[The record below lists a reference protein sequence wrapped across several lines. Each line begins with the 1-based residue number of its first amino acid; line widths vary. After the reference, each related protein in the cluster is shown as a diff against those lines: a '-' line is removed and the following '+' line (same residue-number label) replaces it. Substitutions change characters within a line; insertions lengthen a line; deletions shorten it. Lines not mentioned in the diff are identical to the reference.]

1 MKAITSLGAGALAL
15 ALSFPALAA
24 GLPQAKTEHGI
35 TYVSGG
41 IGQGESTAMKAAEK
55 NYPLSL
61 TLSAGRHDEYLASVP
76 LTIKNAKGETLLDAK
91 AGPIVLVKLPAG
103 KYRIAATRRGKT
115 LERTVTV
122 AAKGER
128 QVNLHWPKA

>member
-1 MKAITSLGAGALAL
+1 MKAISSLGAGALAL
-15 ALSFPALAA
+15 ALSFPVLAA
-24 GLPQAKTEHGI
+24 GLPQPKTEHGI

-41 IGQGESTAMKAAEK
+41 VGQGESKAMKAAEK

-61 TLSAGRHDEYLASVP
+61 TLSAGKRDEYLANVP
-76 LTIKNAKGETLLDAK
+76 MTIKNAKGKTLLDAK
-91 AGPIVLVKLPAG
+91 AGPIVLVKLPPG

-122 AAKGER
+122 PAKGER
-128 QVNLHWPKA
+128 RVNLHWLKA